1 MQGFAEFLGME
12 AERECRPLQVVC
24 YRDKTGE
31 IAVYHR
37 KMREGSLPASQVKGS
52 SQNLGADTK
61 R

>member
-1 MQGFAEFLGME
+1 ME

-24 YRDKTGE
+24 YRDETGKT
-31 IAVYHR
+31 ALYHR
-37 KMREGSLPASQVKGS
+37 KVREGGLPASQVKGA

>member
-1 MQGFAEFLGME
+1 ME

-24 YRDKTGE
+24 YKDKTEE

-37 KMREGSLPASQVKGS
+37 KVREGGLLASQVKVA

>member
-1 MQGFAEFLGME
+1 MQGFVEFLGME

-24 YRDKTGE
+24 YRDETGKT
-31 IAVYHR
+31 ALYHR
-37 KMREGSLPASQVKGS
+37 KVREGGLPASQVKGA